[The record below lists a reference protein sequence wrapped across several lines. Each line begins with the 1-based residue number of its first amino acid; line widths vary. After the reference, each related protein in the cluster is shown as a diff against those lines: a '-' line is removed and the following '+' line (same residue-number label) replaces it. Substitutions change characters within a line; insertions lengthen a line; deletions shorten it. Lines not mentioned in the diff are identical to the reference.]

1 MQRFKGLNAWDQLAV
16 EIEVNGNLPSV
27 SPSSSITFSD
37 TTDAYA
43 FQGENKIQ
51 SDGSGT
57 ITIDDQNF
65 TFIINQAVFR
75 HSLLGDFFFINI
87 IVKSSDFFF
96 IRLNS
101 KVHQIQMNDLTHMTH
116 HQFIIKFQK

>member
-65 TFIINQAVFR
+65 TFNINQAVFTMVIIF
-75 HSLLGDFFFINI
+75 HKYHDKILWFFSLD
-87 IVKSSDFFF
+87 
-96 IRLNS
+96 
-101 KVHQIQMNDLTHMTH
+101 
-116 HQFIIKFQK
+116 